1 MNERQDFRGTLTIK
15 ALELLH
21 RDLAGMQIDAHL
33 KPGDFMVVVG
43 RNGAGKSTL
52 LHTVMGLLSP
62 LRGEVMLGPDDVFSL
77 SPRERATRMSFVT
90 STPPRHAGI
99 TVRETIELAL
109 KAGSTAVDADVAEA
123 HMEATGI
130 RSWADRRLDRLSDGM
145 AQRVMVARAAIQ
157 SRHTM
162 VLDEPTA
169 FLDVVGKEDVLEQL
183 GQWKEKGRII
193 VLATHDLEAVAAC
206 GGVTHWLHLRPGI
219 SGGSTFHQGGFEP
232 ETVRAV
238 LRAEKG

>member
-1 MNERQDFRGTLTIK
+1 MSDQQDFCGNLVLK
-15 ALELLH
+15 ELQLLH
-21 RDLAGMQIDAHL
+21 QDLAGMQIDAVL
-33 KPGDFMVVVG
+33 EPGDFMVVVG

-52 LHTVMGLLSP
+52 LHTIMGLLSP
-62 LRGEVMLGPDDVFSL
+62 LRGQVILGPNDVFSL

-109 KAGSTAVDADVAEA
+109 RSGGDAVDSTVTEA
-123 HMEATGI
+123 CMKSAGI
-130 RSWADRRLDRLSDGM
+130 GAWSDRSLDRLSDGM

-157 SRHTM
+157 SKHTM

-169 FLDVVGKEDVLEQL
+169 FLDVVGKDEVLVQL

-206 GGVTHWLHLRPGI
+206 GGVTHWLHLQPGM
-219 SGGSTFHQGGFEP
+219 SGGSAFYRGGFEP
-232 ETVRAV
+232 EAVRAA
-238 LRAEKG
+238 LRSEKG

>member
-1 MNERQDFRGTLTIK
+1 MNGPQDFCGDLVIK
-15 ALELLH
+15 ALELSH
-21 RDLAGMQIDAHL
+21 RDLAGMQIDVHL

-52 LHTVMGLLSP
+52 LHTIMGLLSP
-62 LRGEVMLGPDDVFSL
+62 LRGQVMLGRDDVFSL

-90 STPPRHAGI
+90 STPPRQAGI

-109 KAGSTAVDADVAEA
+109 KAGRGGADVCESEA
-123 HMEATGI
+123 HMAATGI
-130 RSWADRRLDRLSDGM
+130 SVWADRRLDRLSDGM

-157 SRHTM
+157 SKHTM

-183 GQWKEKGRII
+183 AQWKEKGRII

-206 GGVTHWLHLRPGI
+206 GGVTHWLHLQPGI
-219 SGGSTFHQGGFEP
+219 SGGSKFHEGGFEP

-238 LRAEKG
+238 LRSEKR